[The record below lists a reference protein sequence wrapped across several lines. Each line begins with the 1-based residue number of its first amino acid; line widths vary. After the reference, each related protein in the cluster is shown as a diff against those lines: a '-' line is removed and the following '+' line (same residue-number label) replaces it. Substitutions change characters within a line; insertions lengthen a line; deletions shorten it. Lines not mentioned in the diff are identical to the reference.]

1 MSAHNITDNTDCTE
15 AYCQAIRME
24 RNALRKQVVELKA
37 HYEERWILTDRL
49 ERLHDERIKLLR
61 LVREASAYV
70 DEMTPE
76 RAAWI
81 VNALAFED
89 TEGYEYEWS
98 EEFRDWL
105 TSHLVT
111 VNQDYWSY
119 VRDYA
124 DKQARRI
131 I

>member
-1 MSAHNITDNTDCTE
+1 MNTETNITNNTDCTE

-24 RNALRKQVVELKA
+24 RNALRKQVDKLEAEVA
-37 HYEERWILTDRL
+37 AGTDRL

-70 DEMTPE
+70 DEMTHE

-81 VNALAFED
+81 VDALAFED

-131 I
+131 M

>member
-1 MSAHNITDNTDCTE
+1 MNTETNIRNDLLVSYQ

-24 RNALRKQVVELKA
+24 RNALRKQVDKLEAEVA
-37 HYEERWILTDRL
+37 AGTDRL
-49 ERLHDERIKLLR
+49 ERFHDERIKLLR

-70 DEMTPE
+70 DEMTHE
-76 RAAWI
+76 RAGWI
-81 VNALAFED
+81 VDALAFED
-89 TEGYEYEWS
+89 AEGSAIWDED
-98 EEFRDWL
+98 FRNWL

-111 VNQDYWSY
+111 VSQDYWAY

>member
-1 MSAHNITDNTDCTE
+1 MSTKTNITDNTDCTE

-24 RNALRKQVVELKA
+24 RNALRKQVGELKA
-37 HYEERWILTDRL
+37 EVAAGTKRFERF
-49 ERLHDERIKLLR
+49 HNERIKLLG

-70 DEMTPE
+70 DEMTHE

-81 VNALAFED
+81 VDALALQALC
-89 TEGYEYEWS
+89 TSKYEWS
-98 EEFRDWL
+98 EEFQDWL
-105 TSHLVT
+105 TSHLVN